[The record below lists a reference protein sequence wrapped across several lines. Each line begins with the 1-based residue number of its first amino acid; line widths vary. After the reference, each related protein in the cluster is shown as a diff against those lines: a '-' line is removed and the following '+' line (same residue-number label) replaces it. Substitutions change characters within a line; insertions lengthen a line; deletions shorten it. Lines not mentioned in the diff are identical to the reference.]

1 MYGNGKTVSFRRAL
15 VVVSLFWL
23 PLGLTTPAASQGS
36 STLTT
41 IDVPGAGTGAQQ
53 GTAVTAVDA
62 VGDIALCALPGAQF
76 QTATFLVRAPV
87 RGKEPFLRPSI
98 PPEWS
103 RDHILTEARFLTA
116 LCAPSMAQ

>member
-62 VGDIALCALPGAQF
+62 VGDIAGVYIDTTSVMHCFVRPAGAQF

-87 RGKEPFLRPSI
+87 RGRNHSYDHQYLRSGRGI
-98 PPEWS
+98 
-103 RDHILTEARFLTA
+103 IY
-116 LCAPSMAQ
+116 